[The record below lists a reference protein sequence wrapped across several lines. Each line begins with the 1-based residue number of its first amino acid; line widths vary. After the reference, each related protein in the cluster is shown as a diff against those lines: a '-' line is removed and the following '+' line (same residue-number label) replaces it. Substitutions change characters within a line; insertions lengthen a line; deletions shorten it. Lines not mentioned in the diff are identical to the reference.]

1 MPETAKFP
9 TTDTRSNATTTLRA
23 DDVLHGRY
31 RILGVL
37 GSGGMGT
44 VYQARDLNFQ
54 EVKKLVAVKEM
65 LSGVADPGLKATMI
79 KTFRREANILATL
92 NHPAI
97 PKIFDFFDEND
108 RAYLVMEYINGSD
121 LELLMQKTKELPND
135 KIIEWAIDLC
145 DVLDYLHNQRPDA
158 IVFRDMK
165 PSNVMIDS
173 LGRVRLIDF
182 GIAKALASMGAT
194 GVVRHTMIG
203 TEGYS
208 APEQYKGDVSPRS
221 DIYSLGATLHH
232 LLTRKDPR
240 LDAPFTFH
248 ERPISNF
255 NAKVP
260 QGLIAIVEKA
270 LAYGSSD
277 RYANCSEMKAD
288 LEKLRGRA
296 PAVAGAAAPSASTD
310 TGLFEDMP
318 ASGIQPRW
326 KFTAED
332 EIRGGAAAHRELVY
346 IGSYDNNVWA
356 VKAESGELA
365 WKFPTK
371 GGIASTPAIDDNGR
385 VLIFGSEDNSIYA
398 LDARSG
404 RSIWTTPTKGRIRGS
419 ARIAH
424 DHVFIGSD
432 DGKLYALSLSSGRA
446 LWTFDMGGPVRSRPY
461 VTNDSV
467 YCACDS
473 GEIICLSLS
482 GQRKWSYR
490 TKRGVLAGPILDA
503 DGICYVGSQDNFMY
517 ALDAGN
523 GFVLWR
529 YRTNGPIIASAILQG
544 GYIYF
549 GSADNTVYCLQT
561 ETARERWKFA
571 TSKPVVASVAVYK
584 DYVLAASTDDCL
596 YCIDAEQ
603 GRERWHYKVGGPIT
617 STPLISSNLI
627 LVGSMDRTLYALPL
641 VQ

>member
-9 TTDTRSNATTTLRA
+9 TTDTRSNATTSLRA

-65 LSGVADPGLKATMI
+65 LSGAADPTLKATMI

-135 KIIEWAIDLC
+135 KIVEWAIDLC

-182 GIAKALASMGAT
+182 GIAKALASMEAT

-208 APEQYKGDVSPRS
+208 APEQYKGDVSARS

-248 ERPISNF
+248 ERPIANF

-260 QGLIAIVEKA
+260 QGLITIVEKA
-270 LAYGSSD
+270 LAYSPGD
-277 RYANCSEMKAD
+277 RYATCAEMKVD
-288 LEKLRGRA
+288 LEKLRGRVVVPVA
-296 PAVAGAAAPSASTD
+296 PGD
-310 TGLFEDMP
+310 TGDTGMFEDLP

-326 KFTAED
+326 KFKTED
-332 EIRGGAAAHRELVY
+332 EIRGGAAAHKELVF
-346 IGSYDNNVWA
+346 IGSYDNNMWA
-356 VKAESGELA
+356 IRADSGELA

-371 GGIASTPAIDDNGR
+371 GGIASVPAVDDSGR
-385 VLIFGSEDNSIYA
+385 VLVFGSEDNSIYA

-404 RSIWTTPTKGRIRGS
+404 RSIWNTPTKGRVRGS

-432 DGKLYALSLSSGRA
+432 DGKLYALSIASGRT
-446 LWTFDMGGPVRSRPY
+446 LWSFDMGGPIRSRPT

-467 YCACDS
+467 YCASDT
-473 GEIICLSLS
+473 GEILCLSLS

-490 TKRGVLAGPILDA
+490 TKRGVLASPVLDA
-503 DGICYVGSQDNFMY
+503 DGICYIGSQDGFMY
-517 ALDAGN
+517 AIDAGN

-529 YRTNGPIIASAILQG
+529 YRTNAPIIASAVLQG
-544 GYIYF
+544 GFIYF
-549 GSADNTVYCLQT
+549 GSADSIIYCLQT
-561 ETARERWKFA
+561 ETARERWKFP
-571 TSKPVVASVAVYK
+571 TTKPVVASVAVHK
-584 DYVLAASTDDCL
+584 DFLLAASTDENL
-596 YCIDAEQ
+596 YCIDLEL

-617 STPLISSNLI
+617 GAPLISSNLI

>member
-1 MPETAKFP
+1 MPETARFS
-9 TTDTRSNATTTLRA
+9 TSDSRSTVTSSLKA
-23 DDVLHGRY
+23 DDVLHSRY

-65 LSGVADPGLKATMI
+65 LSGAADPALKATML

-108 RAYLVMEYINGSD
+108 RAYLVMEYVNGSD
-121 LELLMQKTKELPND
+121 LELLMQKTKELPID
-135 KIIEWAIDLC
+135 KVVEWAIDLC
-145 DVLDYLHNQRPDA
+145 DVLAYLHNQRPDA

-248 ERPISNF
+248 ERPIGNF
-255 NAKVP
+255 NSKVP
-260 QGLIAIVEKA
+260 LGLIAIVEKS
-270 LAYGSSD
+270 LAYNPSE
-277 RYANCSEMKAD
+277 RYAICAEMKAD
-288 LEKLRGRA
+288 LEALRGRGPASVLGSA
-296 PAVAGAAAPSASTD
+296 PAD
-310 TGLFEDMP
+310 TGMFEDTP
-318 ASGIQPRW
+318 SSGIQPKW
-326 KFTAED
+326 KFTTED
-332 EIRGGAAAHRELVY
+332 EVRAGPIAYKELVY
-346 IGSYDNNVWA
+346 VGSYDTNVWA
-356 VKAESGELA
+356 LKAETGELA

-371 GGIASTPAIDDNGR
+371 GGIASTPALDDNGR
-385 VLIFGSEDNSIYA
+385 LIVFGSEDNSVYA
-398 LDARSG
+398 VDARNG
-404 RSIWTTPTKGRIRGS
+404 RSLWTFATKGRVRCS
-419 ARIAH
+419 PRVAH
-424 DHVFIGSD
+424 DHIFIGSD
-432 DGKLYALSLSSGRA
+432 DGHVYALSIASGRP
-446 LWTFDMGGPVRSRPY
+446 LWAYNMGGPVRSRPY

-467 YCACDS
+467 VTAADT
-473 GEIICLSLS
+473 GEVISLSLS
-482 GQRKWSYR
+482 GQRRWSYR
-490 TKRGVLAGPILDA
+490 TKRSILASPILDA
-503 DGICYVGSQDNFMY
+503 EGICYIGSQDGYMY

-529 YRTNGPIIASAILQG
+529 YRTQGPIISTAALQS
-544 GYIYF
+544 GYLYF
-549 GSADNTVYCLQT
+549 GSADSVLYCLQT
-561 ETARERWKFA
+561 DTARERWKFV
-571 TSKPVVASVAVYK
+571 TSKAIVAAPVIAK
-584 DYVLAASTDDCL
+584 DTILVGSTDETL
-596 YCIDAEQ
+596 YGVDLES
-603 GRERWHYKVGGPIT
+603 GRERWRYKAGGPIT
-617 STPLISSNLI
+617 GAPLVVSNLA
-627 LVGSMDRTLYALPL
+627 LVGSMDRTLYALPM